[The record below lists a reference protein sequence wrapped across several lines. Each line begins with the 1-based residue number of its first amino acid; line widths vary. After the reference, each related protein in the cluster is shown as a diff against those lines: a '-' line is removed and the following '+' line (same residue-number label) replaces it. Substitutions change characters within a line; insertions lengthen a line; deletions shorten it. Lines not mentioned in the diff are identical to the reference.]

1 MKQPYW
7 QGQLDSACGIYSLV
21 NASKIVNNLS
31 VVETQMLFDET
42 VRFLSKKR
50 KLAETIIGGVRHKDM
65 LQMMRGIVGDR
76 FQWKTSGYGFQNISI
91 WWDFAET
98 FLKENNRSAII
109 VSFGGAQDHL
119 SVIQSMTDKTMVLFD
134 SSQIRNI
141 RKSSCRLV
149 GYPKDDKY
157 VIYPSQSFLCW
168 KD

>member
-42 VRFLSKKR
+42 VKFLSKKR

-65 LQMMRGIVGDR
+65 LQMMRGIVADK
-76 FQWKTSGYGFQNISI
+76 FQWKTSGYGFQNIST

-98 FLKENNRSAII
+98 FLKESNNSAII

-149 GYPKDDKY
+149 GYSKNDRY
-157 VIYPSQSFLCW
+157 IIYPSQSFLCW